1 VAQFLIYSLVIFLV
15 LMGLNYVVTTSLNNA
30 FPVLDDLLEYED
42 ELAHDDFADIPMKR
56 FQGCELLVVDENNE
70 TIYTTD
76 FALDEIIEKEDIPLV
91 NDWFETSTYDCYS
104 YTNEEGKKC
113 IVVFQS
119 NYDEELNTLSFSNY
133 CILDEE
139 NRIIDGNLFPDKEQL
154 TETELELIRGHYK
167 GSQAVERY
175 QYETVYGEERTLV
188 FFSPLFEYSQYEQQV
203 DQIEQL
209 WLVAIPVILGMIIL
223 QSLLF
228 TRKLRASL
236 APLNQ
241 AIVEYVDGRRVD
253 LTATSMPAEFRQV
266 VVNFDHMLDK
276 LETSRQETEQAY
288 QEKQRVLADISH
300 DLKTPLTVIQ
310 GYARALA
317 DGMVPPDK
325 QEHYIQII
333 SQRAENMSQ
342 LMKVLLDYTRL
353 EHPNFQ
359 MAREKVDFSEFCRQY
374 LSEKYQEIQ
383 LSGFQLEL
391 DIPEEPIYIAIDIQL
406 MRRVL
411 ENLVG
416 NALNYNPAGTTLYVG
431 LRTEGR
437 TAQLTVA
444 DNGIGIPT
452 EIQSNLFEAF
462 VSGNQAR
469 TSGGGSGMGLSIV
482 KRIVQLHGGSVE
494 LRQPPENGFSAE
506 FVIQL
511 EVLDIM

>member
-1 VAQFLIYSLVIFLV
+1 
-15 LMGLNYVVTTSLNNA
+15 
-30 FPVLDDLLEYED
+30 
-42 ELAHDDFADIPMKR
+42 
-56 FQGCELLVVDENNE
+56 
-70 TIYTTD
+70 
-76 FALDEIIEKEDIPLV
+76 
-91 NDWFETSTYDCYS
+91 
-104 YTNEEGKKC
+104 
-113 IVVFQS
+113 
-119 NYDEELNTLSFSNY
+119 
-133 CILDEE
+133 
-139 NRIIDGNLFPDKEQL
+139 
-154 TETELELIRGHYK
+154 
-167 GSQAVERY
+167 
-175 QYETVYGEERTLV
+175 
-188 FFSPLFEYSQYEQQV
+188 
-203 DQIEQL
+203 
-209 WLVAIPVILGMIIL
+209 
-223 QSLLF
+223 
-228 TRKLRASL
+228 
-236 APLNQ
+236 
-241 AIVEYVDGRRVD
+241 
-253 LTATSMPAEFRQV
+253 MPAEFRQV

-342 LMKVLLDYTRL
+342 LLKVLLDYTRL

-431 LRTEGR
+431 LRTEEKN
-437 TAQLTVA
+437 AQLTVA